1 MGIVAK
7 SLAKVKQYL
16 GLSAII
22 KKVPDYAK
30 DYKNKFLFMKGIDKC
45 FAYFLENLYWALME
59 LLKNHRVDRINKLID
74 RFEKGQKF
82 NYLNDITD
90 KEIDEYD
97 VGNAVNL
104 LVELNEMLD
113 RYYIPNLPVFNYQ
126 YFYESIEEDY
136 PGWTNLEK
144 TVKRFLEKF
153 TSVDK
158 YYPYLKLDWRLYV
171 HYPDSDIDSDY

>member
-1 MGIVAK
+1 MGIVPK
-7 SLAKVKQYL
+7 SLAKVKQYP

-30 DYKNKFLFMKGIDKC
+30 DYKNEFLFIKGIDKC
-45 FAYFLENLYWALME
+45 FAYFLENVYWALMG

-82 NYLNDITD
+82 NYLNDITN

-113 RYYIPNLPVFNYQ
+113 RYYIPNSPVFNYQ

-144 TVKRFLEKF
+144 SIKRFLEKF

-158 YYPYLKLDWRLYV
+158 YYPYLKLDLRLHVDYR
-171 HYPDSDIDSDY
+171 DSDSDY